1 MEANAKQTQSF
12 LNATGVSMADMALL
26 LGGLVVVSIML
37 WSAWVTL
44 SYYEQWASKKND
56 VTFYDVLTS
65 AVRSAILLSLI
76 IFIVS

>member
-26 LGGLVVVSIML
+26 IAGLVVVAFML

-44 SYYEQWASKKND
+44 SYYQQWASKKND
-56 VTFYDVLTS
+56 VTFYDVIAS
-65 AVRSAILLSLI
+65 AVRAAVLLSLI